1 MNKLILAVILM
12 TGIGGAF
19 AESPA
24 STTNNIEQ
32 ASTGAVTFDDNS
44 LNRLNDSVDVLK
56 FRKILHGSE
65 LYAMLMSL
73 SVSAPGTTE
82 ALEYVALLH
91 EAKEI
96 NKNLDRILLAIQ
108 KNNELMS
115 HNTTFQG

>member
-1 MNKLILAVILM
+1 MKPLILAVILL

-32 ASTGAVTFDDNS
+32 ASTGGITFDDNS
-44 LNRLNDSVDVLK
+44 LNRLNDSFDVLK

-65 LYAMLMSL
+65 LYAMLMSIN
-73 SVSAPGTTE
+73 VNAPGTTE
-82 ALEYVALLH
+82 ALAYVALLH

-96 NKNLDRILLAIQ
+96 NKNLDRIVFAIQ

-115 HNTTFQG
+115 HNTMFQG